1 MIIAIGLLEF
11 NSISQGIKVADI
23 MKKAADIEII
33 MAQPTCPGKYTVLI
47 SGSVSSVNAS
57 VESGVAGSGPFL
69 VDHMVIPR
77 IHHQLLSAM
86 NGTTEIGDVNAVGVL
101 EYFSVASAI
110 FGADAA
116 VKAAEINLMQVRLAT
131 GLGGKA
137 YVTFSGDVGAV
148 EQALEAGAAAN
159 ENNGMLYNK
168 IMISSPDKDLFKT
181 LL

>member
-23 MKKAADIEII
+23 MKKAADVEII

-47 SGSVSSVNAS
+47 SGSVSAVNAS
-57 VESGVAGSGPFL
+57 VESGVASSGPFL
-69 VDHMVIPR
+69 VDYMVISR

-110 FGADAA
+110 VGADAA
-116 VKAAEINLMQVRLAT
+116 VKSAEIDLMQVRLAT

-148 EQALEAGAAAN
+148 KQALEAGAVAN

-168 IMISSPDKDLFKT
+168 ILISSPDRDLFKT

>member
-11 NSISQGIKVADI
+11 NSISQGIKAADI
-23 MKKAADIEII
+23 MKKAADVKIV

-47 SGSVSSVNAS
+47 SGSVSAVNAS
-57 VESGVAGSGPFL
+57 VESGVASSGPFL
-69 VDHMVIPR
+69 VDHMVISR
-77 IHHQLLSAM
+77 INHQLLSAM

-110 FGADAA
+110 VGADTA
-116 VKAAEINLMQVRLAT
+116 VKSAKIDLMQLRLAT

-148 EQALEAGAAAN
+148 KQALEAGAAAN

-168 IMISSPDKDLFKT
+168 IIVSSPDKDLFKT

>member
-86 NGTTEIGDVNAVGVL
+86 NGTTEIGDVNA
-101 EYFSVASAI
+101 SAPKI
-110 FGADAA
+110 A
-116 VKAAEINLMQVRLAT
+116 LAT
-131 GLGGKA
+131 LKYSKTPTA
-137 YVTFSGDVGAV
+137 FTSPISVVPFI
-148 EQALEAGAAAN
+148 AL
-159 ENNGMLYNK
+159 K
-168 IMISSPDKDLFKT
+168 S
-181 LL
+181 

>member
-1 MIIAIGLLEF
+1 MIHAIGLLEF

-23 MKKAADIEII
+23 MKKAADVEII

-57 VESGVAGSGPFL
+57 VQNGVQESGPFL
-69 VDHMVIPR
+69 VDHMVISR

-86 NGTTEIGDVNAVGVL
+86 GGTTEIGDVNAVGIL

-110 FGADAA
+110 VGADAA
-116 VKAAEINLMQVRLAT
+116 AKSAEVNLMQVRLAT

-168 IMISSPDKDLFKT
+168 IIITSPDKDLFKT

>member
-11 NSISQGIKVADI
+11 NSISQGIKVTDI
-23 MKKAADIEII
+23 MKKAADVEII

-47 SGSVSSVNAS
+47 SGSVSAVNSSVN
-57 VESGVAGSGPFL
+57 SGVGSGGPFL

-110 FGADAA
+110 VGADAA
-116 VKAAEINLMQVRLAT
+116 VKSADVELMQVRLAT

-148 EQALEAGAAAN
+148 EQALEAGEAAN
-159 ENNGMLYNK
+159 DNNGMLYNK
-168 IMISSPDKDLFKT
+168 IMISSPDKDVFKT